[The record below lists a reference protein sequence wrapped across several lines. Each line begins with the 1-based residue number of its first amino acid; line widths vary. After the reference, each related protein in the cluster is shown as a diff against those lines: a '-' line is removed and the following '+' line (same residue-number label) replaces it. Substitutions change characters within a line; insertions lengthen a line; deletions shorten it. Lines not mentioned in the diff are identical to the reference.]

1 MGGQAPRALD
11 GRVNEVF
18 PACVLDAPASGLA
31 DGDYRVLII
40 AHGPTNDGRRYYS
53 RQVLERAVSDRV
65 FDDSKMYWNHSDPL
79 NDGRRGHR
87 DVRDYCAT
95 IRPGTACVTDRGL
108 EAVCHSH
115 SPELR
120 AMLADPVARE
130 QIGISHDSFIRYR
143 TRQIDGREMQAVE
156 TITKCNSVDWVPA
169 GNARGRV
176 VESDQED
183 LDMDADAVR
192 VLVREALDE
201 ALPGVVGD
209 AVARAADE
217 RIAAAIPGFVERVRE
232 VLTAPQAE
240 EPVAVDGIEELRT
253 QNVALQRKVEAL
265 ETSSR
270 VAECEREVERIVE
283 AAEGVTAAGR
293 ARVVRQFAGQVI
305 PQADI
310 ETRVAEALDEERTYE
325 QEILRERGV
334 RTRVSGAGAGEGAK
348 RARESYE
355 ESLEAFWHSQ
365 GFSAEEIQRM
375 KEVN

>member
-1 MGGQAPRALD
+1 
-11 GRVNEVF
+11 
-18 PACVLDAPASGLA
+18 
-31 DGDYRVLII
+31 
-40 AHGPTNDGRRYYS
+40 
-53 RQVLERAVSDRV
+53 
-65 FDDSKMYWNHSDPL
+65 
-79 NDGRRGHR
+79 
-87 DVRDYCAT
+87 
-95 IRPGTACVTDRGL
+95 
-108 EAVCHSH
+108 
-115 SPELR
+115 
-120 AMLADPVARE
+120 
-130 QIGISHDSFIRYR
+130 
-143 TRQIDGREMQAVE
+143 
-156 TITKCNSVDWVPA
+156 
-169 GNARGRV
+169 
-176 VESDQED
+176 
-183 LDMDADAVR
+183 MDADAVR

-201 ALPGVVGD
+201 ALPGVIGD

-265 ETSSR
+265 ETAGR

-310 ETRVAEALDEERTYE
+310 ETRVAEALDEERAYE

>member
-18 PACVLDAPASGLA
+18 PACVLDAPAGLA

-40 AHGPTNDGRRYYS
+40 GHGPTNDGRRYYS

-108 EAVCHSH
+108 EAVCHAH
-115 SPELR
+115 SPDLR
-120 AMLADPVARE
+120 AMLADPVARK

-265 ETSSR
+265 ETAGR

-310 ETRVAEALDEERTYE
+310 ETRVAEALDEERAYE